1 MSEYERFTTGV
12 EDMEWITHQS
22 SKDFLIDF
30 YKMLAA
36 NVNCEFAYAE
46 HDENQEFEILA
57 DMVLQHLTYLADK
70 DYNKLNGRSD
80 NE

>member
-12 EDMEWITHQS
+12 EDMDWVTNQP
-22 SKDFLIDF
+22 SKEFLEELH
-30 YKMLAA
+30 KMLAA

-57 DMVLQHLTYLADK
+57 DMVLQHLTYLSDK
-70 DYNKLNGRSD
+70 EYNKLNGRD
-80 NE
+80 K